1 MENQN
6 IKYCQLCGKVAIC
19 YTGGG
24 SVPRTAAPKTDNW
37 NRFIAVRYCP
47 KCGEKRKQENAAWR
61 QRRFRER
68 KRETVK
74 DLRRV
79 INRQTRAL
87 QKAESII
94 DEFEERTHALER
106 RIRELEAADR
116 DFYLAGRKDERTN
129 LHGKL
134 IGAVLNRIQP
144 EKEF

>member
-1 MENQN
+1 MESENM
-6 IKYCQLCGKVAIC
+6 KYCQSCGKIAIVFMN
-19 YTGGG
+19 GGRIPG
-24 SVPRTAAPKTDNW
+24 TAAPKTDNW
-37 NRFIAVRYCP
+37 HKFIATRYCP
-47 KCGEKRKQENAAWR
+47 VCAERWKKQKDAWR
-61 QRRFRER
+61 HQAFRER

-94 DEFEERTHALER
+94 DEFEERTHTLER

>member
-74 DLRRV
+74 DLRRI
-79 INRQTRAL
+79 INRQTKAL
-87 QKAESII
+87 LKAEAVIF
-94 DEFEERTHALER
+94 DCEERVAALER
-106 RIRELEAADR
+106 RIEELKAADR
-116 DFYLAGRKDERTN
+116 DFHLTGRKTDRR
-129 LHGKL
+129 GFK
-134 IGAVLNRIQP
+134 
-144 EKEF
+144 